1 MTTTTRPRRGRRWK
15 ILVAVLLV
23 LAAMLV
29 AADFA
34 FAAVGE
40 YQVSKKMR
48 TELKLTDDP
57 SVTIHGFPFMLQAA
71 RGDYQDIEIEANGI
85 PIGDTLRDLQ
95 VSAHLYDVKV
105 PLSELVSGSAHSVL
119 INQVEGQVK
128 ISAAD
133 VNRAFDATD
142 VGQALGVSNL
152 TIGPTP
158 PDTLYDTPTP
168 TPTPTP
174 TTSPYT
180 DTSVGVRLSFN
191 ITVAGQPLKINAY
204 GLLGLSGTKI
214 QVQPTRLELVDGVTT
229 LKVPGSVQQPIF
241 AALSTELDLGKAL
254 PFTVVPTKVGVDSN
268 AFSVSGKATNVQLG
282 SGRSGLG

>member
-15 ILVAVLLV
+15 ILVALLLV
-23 LAAMLV
+23 LAALLV
-29 AADFA
+29 AADFT
-34 FAAVGE
+34 FAAIGE

-48 TELKLTDDP
+48 TELKLADDP

-95 VSAHLYDVKV
+95 VNAHLYDVKV

-119 INQVEGQVK
+119 ISQVEGQVK

-133 VNRAFDATD
+133 VNRAFNATD
-142 VGQALGVSNL
+142 VGQALQVSNL

-158 PDTLYDTPTP
+158 PDTLYDTPP
-168 TPTPTP
+168 TTPTP
-174 TTSPYT
+174 TTNPYT
-180 DTSVGVRLSFN
+180 DTSVGVRLSFSIN
-191 ITVAGQPLKINAY
+191 VAGRPLKINAY

-229 LKVPGSVQQPIF
+229 LKVPDTLQQPIF

>member
-23 LAAMLV
+23 LAALLV
-29 AADFA
+29 AADFT
-34 FAAVGE
+34 FAAAAE

-48 TELKLTDDP
+48 TELKLADDP

-85 PIGDTLRDLQ
+85 PIGDTLRDLE
-95 VSAHLYDVKV
+95 VKADLYDVKV

-119 INQVEGQVK
+119 ISQVEGQVK

-152 TIGPTP
+152 TIAPSS
-158 PDTLYDTPTP
+158 PDTLYDTTP
-168 TPTPTP
+168 AP
-174 TTSPYT
+174 TTTPAPYT
-180 DTSVGVRLSFN
+180 DTSVGVRLSFS

-229 LKVPGSVQQPIF
+229 LKVPDSVRQAVF
-241 AALSTELDLGKAL
+241 TALSTELDLGKAL

-268 AFSVSGKATNVQLG
+268 AFTVSGKATNVQLG

>member
-1 MTTTTRPRRGRRWK
+1 V
-15 ILVAVLLV
+15 LVAVLLV
-23 LAAMLV
+23 LAALLV
-29 AADFA
+29 AADFT
-34 FAAVGE
+34 FAAIGE

-48 TELKLTDDP
+48 TELKLADDP

-95 VSAHLYDVKV
+95 VKAHLYDVKV

-119 INQVEGQVK
+119 ISQVEGQVQ
-128 ISAAD
+128 ITAAD
-133 VNRAFDATD
+133 VNRAFNATD

-152 TIGPTP
+152 TIGPTS

-168 TPTPTP
+168 TPTPT
-174 TTSPYT
+174 TSPYS
-180 DTSVGVRLSFN
+180 DTSVGVRLAFSV
-191 ITVAGQPLKINAY
+191 TVAGHPLKINAF

-214 QVQPTRLELVDGVTT
+214 QVQPTRLELVDGVTA
-229 LKVPGSVQQPIF
+229 LKVPEAFQQPII

-254 PFTVVPTKVGVDSN
+254 PFTVVPTKVGVDNN
-268 AFSVSGKATNVQLG
+268 AFTVSGKATNVQLG

>member
-1 MTTTTRPRRGRRWK
+1 MTTATRPRRGRRWK
-15 ILVAVLLV
+15 VLVALLLV
-23 LAAMLV
+23 LAALLV
-29 AADFA
+29 AADFT
-34 FAAVGE
+34 FAAVAE

-48 TELKLTDDP
+48 TELKLADDP

-95 VSAHLYDVKV
+95 VKADLYDVKV
-105 PLSELVSGSAHSVL
+105 PLSELVSGSARSVT
-119 INQVEGQVK
+119 IDNVQGQVK

-133 VNRAFDATD
+133 VNRAFNATD

-152 TIGPTP
+152 TVGPTT

-168 TPTPTP
+168 TPSPTP

-191 ITVAGQPLKINAY
+191 VTVAGHPLKINAF

-214 QVQPTRLELVDGVTT
+214 QVQPTRLELVDGVTA
-229 LKVPGSVQQPIF
+229 LKVPEAFQQPIV

-254 PFTVVPTKVGVDSN
+254 PFTVVPTKVSVDGN
-268 AFSVSGKATNVQLG
+268 AFTVSGKATNVQLG
-282 SGRSGLG
+282 SGRSGIG

>member
-1 MTTTTRPRRGRRWK
+1 MTTATRPRRGRRWK
-15 ILVAVLLV
+15 VLVAVLLV
-23 LAAMLV
+23 LAALLV
-29 AADFA
+29 AADFT
-34 FAAVGE
+34 FAAIGE

-48 TELKLTDDP
+48 TELKLADDP

-85 PIGDTLRDLQ
+85 PIGDTLRDLK
-95 VSAHLYDVKV
+95 VNAHLYDVKV

-119 INQVEGQVK
+119 ISQVEGQVK

-152 TIGPTP
+152 TIGPTS
-158 PDTLYDTPTP
+158 PDTLYDTTP
-168 TPTPTP
+168 TPSPTP

-191 ITVAGQPLKINAY
+191 VTVAGHPLKINAF

-214 QVQPTRLELVDGVTT
+214 QVQPTRLELVDGVTA
-229 LKVPGSVQQPIF
+229 LKVPETFQQPII

-254 PFTVVPTKVGVDSN
+254 PFTVVPTKVSVDSN
-268 AFSVSGKATNVQLG
+268 AFAVSGKATNVQLG
-282 SGRSGLG
+282 SGRSGIG